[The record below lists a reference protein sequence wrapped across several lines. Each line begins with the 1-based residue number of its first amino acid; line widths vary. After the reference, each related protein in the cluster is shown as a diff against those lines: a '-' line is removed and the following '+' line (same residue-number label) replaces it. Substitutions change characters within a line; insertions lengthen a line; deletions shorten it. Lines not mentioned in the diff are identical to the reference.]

1 MAAYLPL
8 RKIVGFLFFFFL
20 LVFTFSSWLQVVTV
34 TCLQTTTVWLQSLSD
49 RLLKVC
55 KSLPTNFKMWTDCQR
70 VAISQSQLAQHASLC
85 MAQLKRLY
93 SCFLFKPMSFWLD
106 LQANVKFHLVQFLLC
121 MQTTADLW
129 FLFYLSQLIALSA
142 QTDTCLRNRG
152 PQLAKWGRLQEL
164 PHWLNFHPWKL
175 LLGIKFVSEPVTWKK
190 NKQKQTP
197 NPIDFI

>member
-8 RKIVGFLFFFFL
+8 GKIVGFLFFFFL
-20 LVFTFSSWLQVVTV
+20 LVFAFSSWLQVVTV

-55 KSLPTNFKMWTDCQR
+55 KSLPTNFKMWTDRQR
-70 VAISQSQLAQHASLC
+70 VAISLSQLAQHISHASLC
-85 MAQLKRLY
+85 NRRLNLKGCTLV
-93 SCFLFKPMSFWLD
+93 FFFKPMSFWLD

-152 PQLAKWGRLQEL
+152 PQLAKWGRL
-164 PHWLNFHPWKL
+164 
-175 LLGIKFVSEPVTWKK
+175 
-190 NKQKQTP
+190 
-197 NPIDFI
+197 

>member
-8 RKIVGFLFFFFL
+8 GKIVGFLFFFFL

-85 MAQLKRLY
+85 NRRLNLKG
-93 SCFLFKPMSFWLD
+93 CT
-106 LQANVKFHLVQFLLC
+106 LVFFSN
-121 MQTTADLW
+121 LW
-129 FLFYLSQLIALSA
+129 ASGL
-142 QTDTCLRNRG
+142 TCKLMWNSI
-152 PQLAKWGRLQEL
+152 WC
-164 PHWLNFHPWKL
+164 NFCCVCRQQQICDSSSIYH
-175 LLGIKFVSEPVTWKK
+175 S
-190 NKQKQTP
+190 
-197 NPIDFI
+197 